1 MAADKKKMVILVPL
15 FIMVGLIGFYHL
27 FPGPAFNFL
36 LAAERGA
43 AGLKQKSVTI
53 DGLRIEYLEGG
64 KGDALLL
71 LHGFGADKDNWTRFS
86 RHLTRHFKVIAP
98 DLPGFGESSAD
109 QDLKYTIDA
118 QVERLKAFMSGLDI
132 QTFHLGGNSMGGNIA
147 GVYASKYPDQVK
159 SLILIA
165 PGGVASAETSEL
177 DRYLKEGNNPLIAKS
192 SEEYDRLLDFV
203 FLERPFIPGAVKKH
217 LAQKAIERKDLNIAI
232 FKQFNKTPDTLP
244 LEVITKG
251 LAVPTLIV
259 WGADDRVLHVSG
271 AKLLNAVIPGSRLA
285 VMDHVGHLP
294 MVEKPK
300 ETAGLCLNFI
310 KRQP

>member
-1 MAADKKKMVILVPL
+1 
-15 FIMVGLIGFYHL
+15 
-27 FPGPAFNFL
+27 
-36 LAAERGA
+36 
-43 AGLKQKSVTI
+43 
-53 DGLRIEYLEGG
+53 
-64 KGDALLL
+64 
-71 LHGFGADKDNWTRFS
+71 
-86 RHLTRHFKVIAP
+86 
-98 DLPGFGESSAD
+98 
-109 QDLKYTIDA
+109 
-118 QVERLKAFMSGLDI
+118 MSGLDI